1 MQPLTPIHIL
11 TVAVSVAGLLATVAA
26 LLTESIT
33 EFQGAALMMFFIAGS
48 IFGLLQL
55 MIEE

>member
-1 MQPLTPIHIL
+1 MQPLKPVYIL
-11 TVAVSVAGLLATVAA
+11 TVAVSAAGLLATVAA

-33 EFQGAALMMFFIAGS
+33 DFQGAALMMFFIAGS
-48 IFGLLQL
+48 IFGFLQL